1 MRESL
6 IYNRSP
12 KTHGPT
18 VTRFVINRTDLG
30 GAKGAALDDAQQRGP
45 WGVLARNCFCPY
57 FHISLAVDILWNGV
71 IEGVSVR
78 VNRFGLQFMDAPGC
92 MVPRSGFK
100 LNPGVGG
107 IPLTG

>member
-18 VTRFVINRTDLG
+18 VTGYVINRTDLG
-30 GAKGAALDDAQQRGP
+30 GAKGAAWDDAQQRGP
-45 WGVLARNCFCPY
+45 WGVLVRSCFCPY
-57 FHISLAVDILWNGV
+57 FHISRVVDILWIRVN
-71 IEGVSVR
+71 EGVR
-78 VNRFGLQFMDAPGC
+78 VNRFGLQFMEVHGC